1 MSKKIIVQI
10 YEVQNPY
17 EADAL
22 IETGVDTIGS
32 VLLPGENW
40 KYPAIKETISLVK
53 RTTSQSSL
61 IPLFREEDTIFAILD
76 YYRPD
81 IVHFCEDIHKIF
93 RESGNV
99 DTLIQLQK
107 NVKKRFPEIKVM
119 RSIPITSAP
128 IASAGFADLI
138 PTVKLGEMFSKSS
151 DYLLTDTLLQ
161 NESKTINI
169 AQPVNDF
176 IGITGIT
183 CDWNIA
189 AQLVKASPVPVILA
203 GGISQDNVLDGIMHV
218 HPAGIDSCT
227 NTNAV
232 DNNGCPIRFKKDMN
246 KVKLLIDETK
256 KAMQL
261 FE

>member
-1 MSKKIIVQI
+1 MCSEVSKQV
-10 YEVQNPY
+10 E
-17 EADAL
+17 
-22 IETGVDTIGS
+22 
-32 VLLPGENW
+32 
-40 KYPAIKETISLVK
+40 
-53 RTTSQSSL
+53 
-61 IPLFREEDTIFAILD
+61 FEEGDEMFD
-76 YYRPD
+76 
-81 IVHFCEDIHKIF
+81 
-93 RESGNV
+93 
-99 DTLIQLQK
+99 QK

-119 RSIPITSAP
+119 RSIPI
-128 IASAGFADLI
+128 ASAGFADLV
-138 PTVKLGEMFSKSS
+138 PTVKLGEMFSKLS

-161 NESKTINI
+161 NESNTVNI

-183 CDWNIA
+183 CDWDVA
-189 AQLVKASPVPVILA
+189 ALLVKASPVPVILA

-218 HPAGIDSCT
+218 RPAGIDSCT

-256 KAMQL
+256 KAMQF